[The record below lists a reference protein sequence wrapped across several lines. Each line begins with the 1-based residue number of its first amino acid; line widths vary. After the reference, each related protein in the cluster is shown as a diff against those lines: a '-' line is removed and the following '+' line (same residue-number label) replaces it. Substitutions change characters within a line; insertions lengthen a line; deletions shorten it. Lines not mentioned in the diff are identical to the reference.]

1 MATANVNAYSTA
13 HARGA
18 EFIKTLK
25 MPKFCQDLSG
35 HSRILPQRKNKMA
48 DILKARRGLL
58 KRTLIRH
65 VAIGA
70 FLATAAGAFWWFSVV
85 VPRVKRY
92 EDFYANY
99 DAEAVAAS
107 LTPSW
112 EEKKEE
118 E

>member
-1 MATANVNAYSTA
+1 
-13 HARGA
+13 
-18 EFIKTLK
+18 
-25 MPKFCQDLSG
+25 
-35 HSRILPQRKNKMA
+35 MA

-112 EEKKEE
+112 EEKKKEE